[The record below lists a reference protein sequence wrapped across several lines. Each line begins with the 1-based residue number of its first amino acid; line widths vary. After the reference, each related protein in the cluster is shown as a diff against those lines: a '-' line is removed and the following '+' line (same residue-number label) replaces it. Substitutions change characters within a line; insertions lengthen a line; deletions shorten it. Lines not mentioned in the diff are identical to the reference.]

1 MCRFTEILNAPNLQS
16 AKNYMAKKVVVITLS
31 TEFDLNY
38 FKNVSHINYYQIY
51 SVVFVCIYWLVNVF
65 NSVSTNVSI
74 I

>member
-38 FKNVSHINYYQIY
+38 FKNVSHIN
-51 SVVFVCIYWLVNVF
+51 
-65 NSVSTNVSI
+65 
-74 I
+74 